1 MQQFSTRFFR
11 YNGISSDK
19 FGIIMCELES
29 NVDNE
34 KINGIQRNT
43 NEIDSID
50 GLKIISSIENLYQD
64 IDVILAKVDRM
75 NNVIPYT
82 TDEIFKINDWLF
94 NVDEYKPLEIDEY
107 FVNSIFTKGSSWR
120 TNANKGYLNVTLHC
134 EPYARGYKINQAI
147 FVDKVIDFELDNKNN
162 VGKLT
167 DIDFEIYLEDDAT
180 EIEIS
185 NMSNGTSIRLE
196 GLTRNCEKQLKYYGN
211 LNYIESLVDNK
222 QNILQKTTVRNWI
235 KLLNGNNIM
244 QIKSDGNAKVIFR
257 YQPKIQYM

>member
-107 FVNSIFTKGSSWR
+107 FVNSIFS
-120 TNANKGYLNVTLHC
+120 V
-134 EPYARGYKINQAI
+134 
-147 FVDKVIDFELDNKNN
+147 
-162 VGKLT
+162 
-167 DIDFEIYLEDDAT
+167 
-180 EIEIS
+180 
-185 NMSNGTSIRLE
+185 
-196 GLTRNCEKQLKYYGN
+196 
-211 LNYIESLVDNK
+211 
-222 QNILQKTTVRNWI
+222 
-235 KLLNGNNIM
+235 
-244 QIKSDGNAKVIFR
+244 
-257 YQPKIQYM
+257 